1 MSQMLESIEK
11 ILQNEKFTTYI
22 NKDDEIDVLNILLE
36 IDGFKED
43 LILEIMIVPDINEQF
58 ENTTLIQFFTS
69 IHINDFP
76 NINLSD
82 LDEIEST
89 LNDVNFNLPMGHF
102 ILNKEDNMIYFK
114 YNVFISKSLVESQ
127 KTFIE
132 TTWHISY
139 LIDLFTNSILLNKN

>member
-82 LDEIEST
+82 LDGIEST

-114 YNVFISKSLVESQ
+114 YNMFISNSIVESQ

-139 LIDLFTNSILLNKN
+139 LIDLFTHSILLNKN